1 MAKKS
6 NKLRNFGIILAF
18 IFIFGIMFYIANLG
32 NSGEYLAISQA
43 QELVEYG
50 KYTTEEKNENGE
62 FVVATPGYV
71 THIYVVGGVGYIKV
85 EQSSTEGR
93 QFPKFADYHF
103 TYNNTTE
110 DLAFID
116 NFNKKVD
123 AALRGETTLVIDGV
137 AYDLTGYADLNK
149 IVYTK
154 ANPTTSFFEQALPYI
169 IMIVVT
175 IMIGFILF
183 KMFSGKAGGANAF
196 TRNRARMV
204 EKCTVKFADIAGAEE
219 EKEETKEIVEF
230 LKDPAKFKAL
240 GARIPKGILLVGN
253 PGTGKTLLAKAV
265 AGESNVPFFSISG
278 SDFVEL
284 YVGVGASRVRDLFET
299 AKKNAPCI
307 VFIDEIDAVG
317 RQRGAGLGGGND
329 EREQTLNQLL
339 VEMDGFD
346 SNQGIIIMAATNR
359 ADVLDP
365 ALLRPGR
372 FDRQIYVNVPDVKGR
387 EGIIKIHAKNKPIE
401 EGVNFKDI
409 ARLTSGFTGADIENF
424 LNEAAIL
431 AARDN
436 RLTITMEDITEGINK
451 VLMGPQKKSRLVT
464 ENDKKLTA
472 YHESGH
478 AIIAKFM
485 DCGDTVHEVSIIP
498 RGMAGGYTN
507 IRPSDDDSHYSY
519 NKLCNRICMMM
530 GGRIAE
536 EIVFK
541 DITAG
546 ASSDIQ
552 RATELARKMVVEW
565 GMSEKLGFMSFGS
578 KNEVFIGRDYQVQN
592 QYSDATARVIDD
604 EVKAILDKCY
614 SKAKKMLESKRD
626 LLERMTELLLAEE
639 TIYSEEVDDLIAGKS
654 SKEIINRLHEKEQ
667 KRKEKE
673 EQIRKEQEY
682 VVRERLQAIKLSTAE
697 ALKQD
702 GMLSEEEL
710 ARIRADYDRIVKEK
724 EDFLAG
730 KITES
735 GEENTDQE
743 SSEKD
748 NVENKESLEE
758 KPKRNTTKKT
768 SSNSKDKKT
777 TTKSKTENTKKST
790 SSKTAKTKTTAKK
803 QEIQDTSNEKD
814 QNKSDN

>member
-1 MAKKS
+1 MIKKH
-6 NKLRNFGIILAF
+6 NKWRNIGIILAF

-32 NSGEYLAISQA
+32 DSGDYLAISQA
-43 QELVEYG
+43 QEIVEYG
-50 KYTTEEKNENGE
+50 KYTTEKVDDEGNA
-62 FVVATPGYV
+62 VVVETGYATHV
-71 THIYVVGGVGYIKV
+71 YVVGGVGYIKV
-85 EQSSTEGR
+85 ENTGVEGKS
-93 QFPKFADYHF
+93 FPKFADFYF

-110 DLAFID
+110 DLSFID
-116 NFNKKVD
+116 VYNKKID
-123 AALRGETTLVIDGV
+123 AANNGETTLTYNGTTYTNIAD
-137 AYDLTGYADLNK
+137 YAGKTK

-154 ANPTTSFFEQALPYI
+154 ANPTTSFFEEILPYV

-175 IMIGFILF
+175 IMVGFILF
-183 KMFSGKAGGANAF
+183 KLFAGKGGGANAF

-204 EKCTVKFADIAGAEE
+204 EKCTIKFSDIAGAEE

-230 LKDPAKFKAL
+230 LKDPARFKAL

-346 SNQGIIIMAATNR
+346 SNQGIIILAATNR

-387 EGIIKIHAKNKPIE
+387 EGIIRIHAKNKPIE

-431 AARDN
+431 AARDG

-530 GGRIAE
+530 GGRLAE
-536 EIVFK
+536 EIVFG

-592 QYSDATARVIDD
+592 QYSDSTAKIIDD

-614 SKAKKMLESKRD
+614 KKAKELLESKRD
-626 LLERMTELLLAEE
+626 LLERMTQLLLIEE
-639 TIYSEEVDDLIAGKS
+639 TIYAEEVDELIAGKDS
-654 SKEIINRLHEKEQ
+654 EEISRRLHEKAE

-673 EQIRKEQEY
+673 ELIRKEQEY
-682 VVRERLQAIKLSTAE
+682 IKREKMQALKIKAAE
-697 ALKQD
+697 ALKNS
-702 GMLSEEEL
+702 GVLSEVEFNKLKE
-710 ARIRADYDRIVKEK
+710 DFDKIVKEK
-724 EDFLAG
+724 EDFL
-730 KITES
+730 ES
-735 GEENTDQE
+735 MKQKDEESAETTDKEPVEE
-743 SSEKD
+743 S
-748 NVENKESLEE
+748 VAE
-758 KPKRNTTKKT
+758 KPATKAKMTTKSTAKKATSKKSATSKSSTTRKKTTKKAEE
-768 SSNSKDKKT
+768 KT
-777 TTKSKTENTKKST
+777 ADTEN
-790 SSKTAKTKTTAKK
+790 
-803 QEIQDTSNEKD
+803 E
-814 QNKSDN
+814 SDN

>member
-1 MAKKS
+1 
-6 NKLRNFGIILAF
+6 
-18 IFIFGIMFYIANLG
+18 MFYFAGLGDTGELLNLTQVKDMVR
-32 NSGEYLAISQA
+32 NGEY
-43 QELVEYG
+43 
-50 KYTTEEKNENGE
+50 TTLGLDENGDE
-62 FVVATPGYV
+62 VQKTIETGYV
-71 THIYVVGGVGYIKV
+71 TDIYVCGGTGYIKV
-85 EQSSTEGR
+85 TETGVKGKS
-93 QFPKFADYHF
+93 FPKFADYYF

-110 DLAFID
+110 DLKFIEE
-116 NFNKKVD
+116 FNQMVD
-123 AALRGETTLVIDGV
+123 AAKAGQITYELEGGITLNISAYAAEGV
-137 AYDLTGYADLNK
+137 SKIAYS
-149 IVYTK
+149 K
-154 ANPTTSFFEQALPYI
+154 ANPTTSFFETALPYI
-169 IMIVVT
+169 IMTIIV
-175 IMIGFILF
+175 IMIGFLLF
-183 KMFSGKAGGANAF
+183 KMFAGKGGGANAF

-204 EKCTVKFADIAGAEE
+204 EKCSVKFSDIAGAEE

-230 LKDPAKFKAL
+230 LKDPAKFRAL

-346 SNQGIIIMAATNR
+346 SNSGIIILAATNR

-401 EGVNFKDI
+401 ESVNFKDI

-431 AARDN
+431 AARDG

-485 DCGDTVHEVSIIP
+485 ECGDTVHEVSIIP

-519 NKLCNRICMMM
+519 NKLCNRISMMM

-536 EIVFK
+536 EIVFG

-552 RATELARKMVVEW
+552 KATELARKMVVEW

-578 KNEVFIGRDYQVQN
+578 NNQVFIGRDYQTQN
-592 QYSDATARVIDD
+592 QYSDATARIIDD
-604 EVKAILDKCY
+604 EIKSILDNCY
-614 SKAKKMLESKRD
+614 AKAKKLLESKRA
-626 LLERMTELLLAEE
+626 LLDSMSNLLLAEE
-639 TIYSEEVDDLIAGKS
+639 TIYAEEVDELIAGKS
-654 SKEIINRLHEKEQ
+654 SEEISKSLHEKAE

-673 EQIRKEQEY
+673 DEIRKEQEY
-682 VVRERLQAIKLSTAE
+682 IKLEKMQSLKIKAAE
-697 ALKQD
+697 ALKD
-702 GMLSEEEL
+702 AGVIGEDEFKKLKEE
-710 ARIRADYDRIVKEK
+710 YDRIVREK
-724 EDFLAG
+724 EEYLSARNEEL
-730 KITES
+730 KTKTEAKR
-735 GEENTDQE
+735 E
-743 SSEKD
+743 
-748 NVENKESLEE
+748 EE
-758 KPKRNTTKKT
+758 KKSIEETSAPTTEVEKLKKNTVRKSATSKTSASKTGKSSTKTKKT
-768 SSNSKDKKT
+768 PKDDKE
-777 TTKSKTENTKKST
+777 TK
-790 SSKTAKTKTTAKK
+790 
-803 QEIQDTSNEKD
+803 
-814 QNKSDN
+814 

>member
-1 MAKKS
+1 MV
-6 NKLRNFGIILAF
+6 
-18 IFIFGIMFYIANLG
+18 
-32 NSGEYLAISQA
+32 
-43 QELVEYG
+43 ELSKQGVVEYT
-50 KYTTEEKNENGE
+50 YNEN
-62 FVVATPGYV
+62 T
-71 THIYVVGGVGYIKV
+71 YI
-85 EQSSTEGR
+85 
-93 QFPKFADYHF
+93 
-103 TYNNTTE
+103 
-110 DLAFID
+110 ID
-116 NFNKKVD
+116 NFKN
-123 AALRGETTLVIDGV
+123 LE
-137 AYDLTGYADLNK
+137 K
-149 IVYTK
+149 INYTK
-154 ANPTTSFFEQALPYI
+154 ANPTASFLETFLPYLSMGI
-169 IMIVVT
+169 IF
-175 IMIGFILF
+175 IMIGYILF
-183 KMFSGKAGGANAF
+183 KMFSVKGGGANAF
-196 TRNRARMV
+196 TKNRARMV
-204 EKCTVKFADIAGAEE
+204 ERCTVKFSDIAGAEE

-230 LKDPAKFKAL
+230 LKDPGKFKAL

-284 YVGVGASRVRDLFET
+284 YVGVGASRVRDLFDT

-339 VEMDGFD
+339 VEMDGFE
-346 SNQGIIIMAATNR
+346 SNSGIIILAATNR

-387 EGIIKIHAKNKPIE
+387 EGIIEIHAKNKPIE

-431 AARDN
+431 AARDG

-464 ENDKKLTA
+464 ENDRKLTA

-478 AIIAKFM
+478 AIIAKFL

-519 NKLCNRICMMM
+519 NKLNNRICMMM

-536 EIVFK
+536 EIVFG

-565 GMSEKLGFMSFGS
+565 GMSEKLGFMSFG
-578 KNEVFIGRDYQVQN
+578 KNNEVFIGRDYQVQN
-592 QYSDATARVIDD
+592 QYSDATAKIIDD
-604 EVKAILDKCY
+604 EIKAILDKNY
-614 SKAKKMLESKRD
+614 KKAKD
-626 LLERMTELLLAEE
+626 LLSKKRKLLDNMSNLLLEEE
-639 TIYSEEVDDLIAGKS
+639 TIYSEEVDELIAGKD
-654 SKEIINRLHEKEQ
+654 SKEIVARLHA
-667 KRKEKE
+667 KE
-673 EQIRKEQEY
+673 EERKKKEDGIRKEQEY
-682 VVRERLQAIKLSTAE
+682 LKQQKLQELKIKAAE
-697 ALKQD
+697 ALKQAGVIGD
-702 GMLSEEEL
+702 AEFDKLKS
-710 ARIRADYDRIVKEK
+710 DYDKLTKEK
-724 EDFLAG
+724 DEFMQARNNELKTDTKAKLQALKERSENVG
-730 KITES
+730 KAKTSKVVEPLTNEKVKS
-735 GEENTDQE
+735 RTSTTK
-743 SSEKD
+743 SSSK
-748 NVENKESLEE
+748 ST
-758 KPKRNTTKKT
+758 TTKKPASKST
-768 SSNSKDKKT
+768 STTKKKT
-777 TTKSKTENTKKST
+777 TTKKTTSNAQDKTEQK
-790 SSKTAKTKTTAKK
+790 
-803 QEIQDTSNEKD
+803 
-814 QNKSDN
+814 